1 MNSGGLETSTP
12 LLLVVSRH
20 HQQDCTRSCDHES
33 TPTIISRLEPSL
45 SLLRATPRPP
55 PCHAASP
62 RTKHSDRTGAAM
74 ATTPQAAPVGEDAW
88 LNFVEEERR
97 TKGRDLNSRV
107 EILERYKQAV
117 SAELGSIK
125 LWIAYCEYF
134 WSLYLDCYS
143 RPSNGQGLS
152 TEEIVFGREVFSLD
166 AALSLWQQAYEA
178 TRYRLSDSHE
188 LWNRW
193 ISLEMDLLARSR
205 TNEGV
210 VRITHLFRN
219 RLVTAHKTWDDT
231 SQMFSTFLSDY
242 NRAAYESTMQEITA
256 QSRDARKIWEDRE
269 IFELKLS
276 RAQAQGNTEDA
287 KAVMLEYLDWEMRQN
302 RKDTSRQGLLV
313 EICLGLYSRALTGLF
328 CREDSVWT
336 DYVVWLSSLYTV
348 ASTGQAHSP
357 DLTRILPNLLDTL
370 QRAVSHCP
378 WTGTL
383 WARYILSAEEAGL
396 SYDQIERIKH
406 AATASDQLDKAGMAG
421 VIDMYAAWCG
431 FLKRR
436 AMTATATDEDSD
448 VAEIGLLAALE
459 DVEYWGKR
467 EYGNEYKGDP
477 SFRLER
483 ILIQYL
489 TEKKATVDNARH
501 YWNELAKKPIY
512 ADSYNFWMSFY
523 MWEMSI
529 FSTHKGRNGRSP
541 TPAAMAPKHL
551 RIPSLAT
558 HVLARAVKRPSLDWP
573 EKVFEIYLQ
582 HCNDYE
588 PPETVRRASDT
599 VHKGLKAVKTRRQE
613 EQAAVYS
620 AQMAQYQEQAQT
632 PTQAAPV
639 PSATEA
645 SQDTDESS
653 RKRTR
658 DDDAGDSIENSSK
671 RIKQASEEEKQRLK
685 RDRENTSI
693 YVSNLPADV
702 TQTKVRQYFRDY
714 GHIRNLT
721 LKVDNDQKS
730 AVCLIEFD
738 TPDQVESAILKDGKY
753 FGQEQISVKPA
764 TGTTLYVTNY
774 PPHADEKYI
783 RDLFKDCGE
792 IFSIRWPSLK
802 YNTHRRFCYV
812 SFRTA
817 DASAK
822 AIQLDGKMLE
832 GRFRL
837 EAKYSNPAA
846 KKQRDGAIEEGREVH
861 VTGVPQEATE
871 DDIKSLFQKYGAV
884 ERLRILTNKAGK
896 SRGSAFVAFEDRE
909 QAERAIKE
917 LDKTKFNNQILTV
930 EKSTPTNF
938 KPYSRVGPS
947 PSPSAESSAGPK
959 QDGDGDKVMTDR
971 SKQQNESSRD
981 EASRTF
987 AVLGVPDTVNDA
999 RLRAFV
1005 GNHGHLTKLT
1015 LRPDHG
1021 GAILEFADPAIA
1033 GKAQLSLDG
1042 AEIEGR
1048 TVRTGSVAMLFKE
1061 KGETKMERIDVPTA
1075 KNNTSKPTLMAPPS
1089 TIIRRPALG
1098 GGRGGKRGLGI
1109 PNAISSASK
1118 QDGDGKSATETS
1130 GPTTN
1135 PNEQAAKAP
1144 MKSNDDFRALLL
1156 SNRRK
1161 EDTEPAA
1168 VPPADAKTDGGVKM
1182 APSAAVENGSLAGN
1196 GNDH

>member
-1 MNSGGLETSTP
+1 
-12 LLLVVSRH
+12 
-20 HQQDCTRSCDHES
+20 
-33 TPTIISRLEPSL
+33 
-45 SLLRATPRPP
+45 
-55 PCHAASP
+55 
-62 RTKHSDRTGAAM
+62 M
-74 ATTPQAAPVGEDAW
+74 ATTPQAPPVGEDAW
-88 LNFVEEERR
+88 LSFVEEERR
-97 TKGRDLNSRV
+97 TKPRDLNSRV

-125 LWIAYCEYF
+125 LWIAYCDYF
-134 WSLYLDCYS
+134 WSLYLDCFAH
-143 RPSNGQGLS
+143 PTNGQGFS
-152 TEEIVFGREVFSLD
+152 PEEVAFGREVFSLD

-219 RLVTAHKTWDDT
+219 RLVTPHKTWDDT
-231 SQMFSTFLSDY
+231 SQMFSTFLSEY
-242 NRAAYESTMQEITA
+242 NRAAYESTMQEITT
-256 QSRDARKIWEDRE
+256 QSRDARKLWDDRE
-269 IFELKLS
+269 MYELKLS
-276 RAQAQGNTEDA
+276 RAQGEDKKKDA
-287 KAVMLEYLDWEMRQN
+287 KAAMLEYLDWEMKQN
-302 RKDTSRQGLLV
+302 RKDASRQGLMV

-348 ASTGQAHSP
+348 VSSGQSHTP
-357 DLTRILPNLLDTL
+357 DLSRILPNLLDTL

-378 WTGTL
+378 WAGSL

-406 AATASDQLDKAGMAG
+406 AATASGQLDKDGMAG

-448 VAEIGLLAALE
+448 VAEIGLTAALE
-459 DVEYWGKR
+459 DVVFWGKR
-467 EYGNEYKGDP
+467 LYGNDYKGDP
-477 SFRLER
+477 NFRLER

-501 YWNELAKKPIY
+501 YWNELAKKPIH
-512 ADSYNFWMSFY
+512 ADNYNFWLSFY
-523 MWEMSI
+523 MWEMSV
-529 FSTHKGRNGRSP
+529 FSTHKGRSGRSP
-541 TPAAMAPKHL
+541 TPASMAPKHL
-551 RIPSLAT
+551 YMPSLAT
-558 HVLARAVKRPSLDWP
+558 NVLARAVKRVSLDWP

-599 VHKGLKAVKTRRQE
+599 VHKGLKAVNSRRQE
-613 EQAAVYS
+613 EQAAAYS
-620 AQMAQYQEQAQT
+620 AQLAQYKEQAQAST
-632 PTQAAPV
+632 PAQGAPA
-639 PSATEA
+639 PSATET
-645 SQDTDESS
+645 SQDTDENS

-658 DDDAGDSIENSSK
+658 DEESVETVESSSK
-671 RIKQASEEEKQRLK
+671 RIKQEAEAERQHLK

-714 GHIRNLT
+714 GHIKNLT
-721 LKVDNDQKS
+721 HKVESDKKS
-730 AVCLIEFD
+730 SVCLIEFD
-738 TPDQVESAILKDGKY
+738 TPDQAQSALLRDGKY
-753 FGQEQISVKPA
+753 FGQDQISVKPA

-783 RDLFKDCGE
+783 RELFKDCGE
-792 IFSIRWPSLK
+792 IFAIRWPSLK

-817 DASAK
+817 DASAQATK
-822 AIQLDGKMLE
+822 LDGKMLE
-832 GRFRL
+832 GRYRL

-861 VTGVPQEATE
+861 VTGVPLDASES
-871 DDIKSLFQKYGAV
+871 DIKALFEKYGAV
-884 ERLRILTNKAGK
+884 ARIRVLTNKAGK
-896 SRGSAFVAFEDRE
+896 SRGSAFIVFEERE
-909 QAERAIKE
+909 QAETAIKE
-917 LDKTKFNNQILTV
+917 LDKTKFGNQILTV

-947 PSPSAESSAGPK
+947 MSPVPSSK
-959 QDGDGDKVMTDR
+959 QDREGNEVMTDR
-971 SKQQNESSRD
+971 TKPQD
-981 EASRTF
+981 EPGQDASGRTF
-987 AVLGVPDTVNDA
+987 AILGVPDTVNDA
-999 RLRAFV
+999 RLRTMV
-1005 GNHGHLTKLT
+1005 EKHGHLTKLT

-1021 GAILEFADPAIA
+1021 GAILEFVDAANA

-1048 TVRTGSVAMLFKE
+1048 TLRTGSVAMLFKE
-1061 KGETKMERIDVPTA
+1061 KSENRVDRIDMKSSASVPA
-1075 KNNTSKPTLMAPPS
+1075 GKSSTSAPALVPPPS
-1089 TIIRRPALG
+1089 TFIRRPALG
-1098 GGRGGKRGLGI
+1098 GGRGGKRGLGLGK
-1109 PNAISSASK
+1109 AINSATK
-1118 QDGDGKSATETS
+1118 QESESKSADDKQA
-1130 GPTTN
+1130 GPTVN
-1135 PNEQAAKAP
+1135 GDEQPTKAP
-1144 MKSNDDFRALLL
+1144 MKSNNDFRALLL
-1156 SNRRK
+1156 NNGKK
-1161 EDTEPAA
+1161 ED
-1168 VPPADAKTDGGVKM
+1168 KG
-1182 APSAAVENGSLAGN
+1182 PSATTVAPANEDKTNDSTAKAAPAENGSMAEN
-1196 GNDH
+1196 GSEH

>member
-1 MNSGGLETSTP
+1 
-12 LLLVVSRH
+12 
-20 HQQDCTRSCDHES
+20 
-33 TPTIISRLEPSL
+33 
-45 SLLRATPRPP
+45 
-55 PCHAASP
+55 
-62 RTKHSDRTGAAM
+62 M

-88 LNFVEEERR
+88 LSFIEEERR
-97 TKGRDLNSRV
+97 IKARDLSSRV

-125 LWIAYCEYF
+125 LWIAYCDYF
-134 WSLYLDCYS
+134 WSLYLDCFS
-143 RPSNGQGLS
+143 HPTKGQGFS
-152 TEEIVFGREVFSLD
+152 PDEIAFGREVFSLD

-231 SQMFSTFLSDY
+231 SQMFSTFLSEY
-242 NRAAYESTMQEITA
+242 NRAAYESTMQEITTQA
-256 QSRDARKIWEDRE
+256 RDARKLWDDRE
-269 IFELKLS
+269 MFELKLN
-276 RAQAQGNTEDA
+276 RAQAEDKKEDA
-287 KAVMLEYLDWEMRQN
+287 KAAMLEYLEWEMKQN
-302 RKDTSRQGLLV
+302 RKDASRQGILI

-348 ASTGQAHSP
+348 ASTGQSHTP
-357 DLTRILPNLLDTL
+357 DLARILPNLLDTL

-378 WTGTL
+378 WAGSL

-406 AATASDQLDKAGMAG
+406 AATASSQLDKDGMAG
-421 VIDMYAAWCG
+421 VIDMYAGWCG

-448 VAEIGLLAALE
+448 VAEIGLTAALE
-459 DVEYWGKR
+459 DVEFWGKR
-467 EYGNEYKGDP
+467 LYGNDYKGDP
-477 SFRLER
+477 NFRLER

-489 TEKKATVDNARH
+489 TEKKATVDEARH
-501 YWNELAKKPIY
+501 YWNELAKRPIY
-512 ADSYNFWMSFY
+512 ADGYNFWLSFY

-551 RIPSLAT
+551 RMPSLAT
-558 HVLARAVKRPSLDWP
+558 NVLARAVKRHSIDWP

-599 VHKGLKAVKTRRQE
+599 VHKGLKAVNQRRRE
-613 EQAAVYS
+613 EQAAAYS
-620 AQMAQYQEQAQT
+620 AQMAQYTEQAQSQT
-632 PTQAAPV
+632 PIRAV
-639 PSATEA
+639 PASSVTEV
-645 SQDTDESS
+645 SQDTDEAGS

-658 DDDAGDSIENSSK
+658 DDESSETIESSSK
-671 RIKQASEEEKQRLK
+671 RVKQESEAEKQHLK

-714 GHIRNLT
+714 GHIKNLT
-721 LKVDNDQKS
+721 QKIENDKKS

-738 TPDQVESAILKDGKY
+738 TPDQAQSALLRDGKY

-774 PPHADEKYI
+774 PPHADDKYI
-783 RDLFKDCGE
+783 RDLFKECGE
-792 IFSIRWPSLK
+792 IFAIRWPSLK

-822 AIQLDGKMLE
+822 ATKLDGKMLE

-846 KKQRDGAIEEGREVH
+846 KKQRDGAIEEGREIH
-861 VTGVPQEATE
+861 VTGVPLEASE
-871 DDIKSLFQKYGAV
+871 DDIKSLFAKYGTV
-884 ERLRILTNKAGK
+884 ERIRVLTNKAGK
-896 SRGSAFVAFEDRE
+896 SRGSAFIVYEDKE
-909 QAERAIKE
+909 QAEKAIKE

-947 PSPSAESSAGPK
+947 LSPAPGSNGGAQHDNE
-959 QDGDGDKVMTDR
+959 GDEAMTDR
-971 SKQQNESSRD
+971 SRPQNESSRAD
-981 EASRTF
+981 PGRTF
-987 AVLGVPDTVNDA
+987 AIMGVPDTINDA
-999 RLRAFV
+999 RLRALV
-1005 GNHGHLTKLT
+1005 EKHGDLTKLT

-1021 GAILEFADPAIA
+1021 GAILEFIDSANA

-1042 AEIEGR
+1042 AELEGR
-1048 TVRTGSVAMLFKE
+1048 TLRTGSVATLFKE
-1061 KGETKMERIDVPTA
+1061 ESEVKIDRIDAKPSATVPAA
-1075 KNNTSKPTLMAPPS
+1075 KNQASKPAMIAPPS
-1089 TIIRRPALG
+1089 TFVRRPALG
-1098 GGRGGKRGLGI
+1098 GGRGGKRGLGFTKPI
-1109 PNAISSASK
+1109 NSGSK
-1118 QDGDGKSATETS
+1118 QQGEGKSSTEKPA
-1130 GPTTN
+1130 PTTN
-1135 PNEQAAKAP
+1135 GEEQPAKAP
-1144 MKSNDDFRALLL
+1144 KKSNADFRALLL
-1156 SNRRK
+1156 NNGKK
-1161 EDTEPAA
+1161 EEREAA
-1168 VPPADAKTDGGVKM
+1168 VNPSDGKADDGVK
-1182 APSAAVENGSLAGN
+1182 AAASAGVENGFVVARN
-1196 GNDH
+1196 GSEH

>member
-1 MNSGGLETSTP
+1 M
-12 LLLVVSRH
+12 
-20 HQQDCTRSCDHES
+20 
-33 TPTIISRLEPSL
+33 
-45 SLLRATPRPP
+45 A
-55 PCHAASP
+55 
-62 RTKHSDRTGAAM
+62 
-74 ATTPQAAPVGEDAW
+74 ATTPQTAPVGEDAW
-88 LNFVEEERR
+88 LSFIEEERR
-97 TKGRDLNSRV
+97 TKGIDLNSRV

-134 WSLYLDCYS
+134 WSLYLDCFAHPTPGS
-143 RPSNGQGLS
+143 GFTPD
-152 TEEIVFGREVFSLD
+152 EIAFGREVFSLD

-219 RLVTAHKTWDDT
+219 RLVTAHKTWEDT
-231 SQMFSTFLSDY
+231 SQMFSTFLSEY
-242 NRAAYESTMQEITA
+242 NRAAYEGTMQEITTQA
-256 QSRDARKIWEDRE
+256 RDARKIWDDRE
-269 IFELKLS
+269 MFELKLS
-276 RAQAQGNTEDA
+276 RAQAQGNKEDA
-287 KAVMLEYLDWEMRQN
+287 KAAMLDYLDWEMRQN
-302 RKDTSRQGLLV
+302 RKDASRQGVMV

-348 ASTGQAHSP
+348 VSSGQAHTP

-378 WTGTL
+378 WAGTL

-406 AATASDQLDKAGMAG
+406 AATASGQLDKDGMAG
-421 VIDMYAAWCG
+421 VIDMYAGWCG

-448 VAEIGLLAALE
+448 VAEIGLTAALE
-459 DVEYWGKR
+459 DVQFWGKR
-467 EYGNEYKGDP
+467 LYGNEYKGDP
-477 SFRLER
+477 NFRLER

-512 ADSYNFWMSFY
+512 ADSYNFWLSYY

-551 RIPSLAT
+551 RMPSLAT
-558 HVLARAVKRPSLDWP
+558 NVLARAVKRHSLDWP

-599 VHKGLKAVKTRRQE
+599 VHKGLKAVTQRRQE
-613 EQAAVYS
+613 EQATAYS
-620 AQMAQYQEQAQT
+620 AQIAQFQEQAQAQT
-632 PTQAAPV
+632 PTPAAPA

-658 DDDAGDSIENSSK
+658 DEDSGETIETSSK
-671 RIKQASEEEKQRLK
+671 RVKQESEAERQHLK

-714 GHIRNLT
+714 GHIKNLT
-721 LKVDNDQKS
+721 QKIES
-730 AVCLIEFD
+730 DRKSTICLIEFD
-738 TPDQVESAILKDGKY
+738 SPDQAQSALLRDGKY
-753 FGQEQISVKPA
+753 FGQVQISVKPA

-774 PPHADEKYI
+774 PPSADEKYI

-792 IFSIRWPSLK
+792 IFAIRWPSLK

-822 AIQLDGKMLE
+822 ATKLDGKMLE
-832 GRFRL
+832 GRYRL

-861 VTGVPQEATE
+861 VTGVPHEASE
-871 DDIKSLFQKYGAV
+871 DDIKSLFDKYGTV
-884 ERLRILTNKAGK
+884 ERVRILTNKAGK
-896 SRGSAFVAFEDRE
+896 SRGSAFVVFGDKE

-938 KPYSRVGPS
+938 KLYSRVGPS
-947 PSPSAESSAGPK
+947 TSPSPGSGGGPK
-959 QDGDGDKVMTDR
+959 QDGERDDVMTDP

-981 EASRTF
+981 EPARTF
-987 AVLGVPDTVNDA
+987 AIMGVPDTVNDA
-999 RLRAFV
+999 RLHALV
-1005 GNHGHLTKLT
+1005 EKHGHLTKLT

-1021 GAILEFADPAIA
+1021 GAILEFVDSANA
-1033 GKAQLSLDG
+1033 GKAQLSLEGVD
-1042 AEIEGR
+1042 IEGR
-1048 TVRTGSVAMLFKE
+1048 TLRTGSVATLFKE
-1061 KGETKMERIDVPTA
+1061 KGEIKTDRIDSRPSAAVPAA
-1075 KNNTSKPTLMAPPS
+1075 KSNTSKPAMMAPSS
-1089 TIIRRPALG
+1089 TIVRRPALG
-1098 GGRGGKRGLGI
+1098 GGRGGKRGLGLTKPI
-1109 PNAISSASK
+1109 NSASK
-1118 QDGDGKSATETS
+1118 QDGEGKPAAEPAPATN
-1130 GPTTN
+1130 GD
-1135 PNEQAAKAP
+1135 EQPAKAP
-1144 MKSNDDFRALLL
+1144 MKSNSDFRALLL
-1156 SNRRK
+1156 NNGKK
-1161 EDTEPAA
+1161 EEKESAK
-1168 VPPADAKTDGGVKM
+1168 PPANVKPDGG
-1182 APSAAVENGSLAGN
+1182 ATEASSAAMENGSVAGN
-1196 GNDH
+1196 GNEH

>member
-1 MNSGGLETSTP
+1 M
-12 LLLVVSRH
+12 
-20 HQQDCTRSCDHES
+20 
-33 TPTIISRLEPSL
+33 
-45 SLLRATPRPP
+45 AT
-55 PCHAASP
+55 
-62 RTKHSDRTGAAM
+62 T
-74 ATTPQAAPVGEDAW
+74 TTPQAAPVGEDAW
-88 LNFVEEERR
+88 LSFVEEERR
-97 TKGRDLNSRV
+97 TKRRDLNSRV

-125 LWIAYCEYF
+125 LWIAYCDYF
-134 WSLYLDCYS
+134 WSLYLDCFAHPTNAQAFS
-143 RPSNGQGLS
+143 PD
-152 TEEIVFGREVFSLD
+152 EIAFGREVFSLD

-219 RLVTAHKTWDDT
+219 RLVTAHKTWDET
-231 SQMFSTFLSDY
+231 SQMFSTFLSEY
-242 NRAAYESTMQEITA
+242 NRAAYETTMQEITTQA
-256 QSRDARKIWEDRE
+256 RDARKLWDDRE
-269 IFELKLS
+269 MFELNLS
-276 RAQAQGNTEDA
+276 RALAQDRKDDA
-287 KAVMLEYLDWEMRQN
+287 KAAMLEYLDWEMKQN
-302 RKDTSRQGLLV
+302 RKDASRQGLLV

-348 ASTGQAHSP
+348 ASTGQAHIP
-357 DLTRILPNLLDTL
+357 DLTRLLPNLLDTL

-378 WTGTL
+378 WAGSL

-406 AATASDQLDKAGMAG
+406 AATASGQLDKDGMAG
-421 VIDMYAAWCG
+421 VIDMYAGWCG

-448 VAEIGLLAALE
+448 VAEIGLTAALE
-459 DVEYWGKR
+459 DVEFWGKR
-467 EYGNEYKGDP
+467 LYGNDYKGDP
-477 SFRLER
+477 NFRLER

-501 YWNELAKKPIY
+501 YWNELAKTPIY
-512 ADSYNFWMSFY
+512 ADSYNFWLSFY

-541 TPAAMAPKHL
+541 TPASIAPKHL

-558 HVLARAVKRPSLDWP
+558 NVLSRAVKRQTLDWP

-599 VHKGLKAVKTRRQE
+599 VHKGLKAVNQRRKE
-613 EQAAVYS
+613 EQAAAYT
-620 AQMAQYQEQAQT
+620 AQLAQYQEQAQAQT
-632 PTQAAPV
+632 PSQAAPALSTAEV
-639 PSATEA
+639 
-645 SQDTDESS
+645 SQDADEIS

-658 DDDAGDSIENSSK
+658 DDESVETMESSSK
-671 RIKQASEEEKQRLK
+671 RVKQESDAERQHLK

-714 GHIRNLT
+714 GHIKNLT
-721 LKVDNDQKS
+721 QKMENDKKS
-730 AVCLIEFD
+730 TVCLIEFD
-738 TPDQVESAILKDGKY
+738 TPDQAQSALLRDGKY
-753 FGQEQISVKPA
+753 FGQEQITVKPA

-774 PPHADEKYI
+774 PPHADERYI
-783 RDLFKDCGE
+783 RDLFKECGE
-792 IFSIRWPSLK
+792 IFAIRWPSLK

-822 AIQLDGKMLE
+822 ATRLDGKMLE
-832 GRFRL
+832 GRYKL

-861 VTGVPQEATE
+861 VTSIPQEASE
-871 DDIKSLFQKYGAV
+871 ADIKSLFEKYGAV
-884 ERLRILTNKAGK
+884 ERIRILTNKAGK
-896 SRGSAFVAFEDRE
+896 SRGSAFVVFGDRE
-909 QAERAIKE
+909 QAEKAIKE

-930 EKSTPTNF
+930 EKSNPTTF

-947 PSPSAESSAGPK
+947 ASPAPEHGGEAK
-959 QDGDGDKVMTDR
+959 QDGEGAAAMTDR
-971 SKQQNESSRD
+971 SRPQNEPKRD
-981 EASRTF
+981 ETGRIF
-987 AVLGVPDTVNDA
+987 AIMGVPDTVNDA
-999 RLRAFV
+999 RLRALV
-1005 GNHGHLTKLT
+1005 ETHGHLTKLT

-1021 GAILEFADPAIA
+1021 GAILEFVDAANA

-1048 TVRTGSVAMLFKE
+1048 TLRTGSVATLFQE
-1061 KGETKMERIDVPTA
+1061 QGETRTDRIDLKPSATGPAVKSSA
-1075 KNNTSKPTLMAPPS
+1075 SKPGMMAPAS
-1089 TIIRRPALG
+1089 TIVRRPALG
-1098 GGRGGKRGLGI
+1098 GGRGGKRGLGFTG
-1109 PNAISSASK
+1109 AINSASR
-1118 QDGDGKSATETS
+1118 QEDEGKSAAQKS
-1130 GPTTN
+1130 APTMN
-1135 PNEQAAKAP
+1135 GDEQQPTKAP
-1144 MKSNDDFRALLL
+1144 MKSNADFRALLL
-1156 SNRRK
+1156 NNGKKGEK
-1161 EDTEPAA
+1161 EAVAA
-1168 VPPADAKTDGGVKM
+1168 APHDAKADSEAKKTPSGFVK
-1182 APSAAVENGSLAGN
+1182 NGSMVGN
-1196 GNDH
+1196 GSEH

>member
-1 MNSGGLETSTP
+1 
-12 LLLVVSRH
+12 
-20 HQQDCTRSCDHES
+20 
-33 TPTIISRLEPSL
+33 
-45 SLLRATPRPP
+45 
-55 PCHAASP
+55 
-62 RTKHSDRTGAAM
+62 M

-88 LNFVEEERR
+88 LSFVEEERR
-97 TKGRDLNSRV
+97 IKGRDLNSRV

-134 WSLYLDCYS
+134 WSLYLDCFAHHT
-143 RPSNGQGLS
+143 NGQGLS
-152 TEEIVFGREVFSLD
+152 PEETAFGREVFSLD

-193 ISLEMDLLARSR
+193 IALEMDLLARSR

-219 RLVTAHKTWDDT
+219 RLVTPHKTWDDT
-231 SQMFSTFLSDY
+231 SQMFSTFLSEY
-242 NRAAYESTMQEITA
+242 NRAAYESTMQEITTQA
-256 QSRDARKIWEDRE
+256 RDARKLWDDRE
-269 IFELKLS
+269 AYELKLG
-276 RAQAQGNTEDA
+276 RAQAEDRKDDA
-287 KAVMLEYLDWEMRQN
+287 KTAMLEYLDWEMRQN
-302 RKDTSRQGLLV
+302 RKDASRQGMLI

-336 DYVVWLSSLYTV
+336 DYVVWLSSLHTV
-348 ASTGQAHSP
+348 ASTGQSHTP
-357 DLTRILPNLLDTL
+357 DLTRLLPNLLDTL

-378 WTGTL
+378 WTGSL

-396 SYDQIERIKH
+396 SYDRIESIKH
-406 AATASDQLDKAGMAG
+406 AATASGQLDKDGMAS
-421 VIDMYAAWCG
+421 VIDMYAGWCG

-448 VAEIGLLAALE
+448 VAEIGLTAALE
-459 DVEYWGKR
+459 DVQFWGKR
-467 EYGNEYKGDP
+467 MYGNEYKGDP
-477 SFRLER
+477 NFRLER

-489 TEKKATVDNARH
+489 TEKKATVDNARG

-512 ADSYNFWMSFY
+512 ADSYNFWLSYY

-541 TPAAMAPKHL
+541 TPASMTPKHL
-551 RIPSLAT
+551 RMPSLAT
-558 HVLARAVKRPSLDWP
+558 NVLARAVKRQTLDWP

-599 VHKGLKAVKTRRQE
+599 VHKGVKAVSQRRQE
-613 EQAAVYS
+613 EQAAAYS
-620 AQMAQYQEQAQT
+620 AQIAQYKEQAQAQT
-632 PTQAAPV
+632 PAQVAPGA
-639 PSATEA
+639 SEAT
-645 SQDTDESS
+645 QDTDEHS

-658 DDDAGDSIENSSK
+658 DDDSVDTIESSSK
-671 RIKQASEEEKQRLK
+671 RVKQESEAEKQYLK

-714 GHIRNLT
+714 GHIKNLT
-721 LKVDNDQKS
+721 HKIETDKKS

-738 TPDQVESAILKDGKY
+738 TPDQAQSALLRDGKY
-753 FGQEQISVKPA
+753 FGQEQVSVKAA

-792 IFSIRWPSLK
+792 IFAIRWPSLK

-822 AIQLDGKMLE
+822 ATKLDGKMLE
-832 GRFRL
+832 GRYRL

-861 VTGVPQEATE
+861 VTGVPQEASE
-871 DDIKSLFQKYGAV
+871 DDIKALFANYGAV
-884 ERLRILTNKAGK
+884 ERVRVLTNKAGK
-896 SRGSAFVAFEDRE
+896 SRGSAFIVFEDKE
-909 QAERAIKE
+909 HAEKAIQE

-947 PSPSAESSAGPK
+947 PSPAPGSSSGTK
-959 QDGDGDKVMTDR
+959 QDGEGDEVMTDR
-971 SKQQNESSRD
+971 TRQLDESSRA
-981 EASRTF
+981 ESGRTF
-987 AVLGVPDTVNDA
+987 AIMGVPDTVNDA
-999 RLRAFV
+999 RLRALV
-1005 GNHGHLTKLT
+1005 EKHGHLTKLT

-1021 GAILEFADPAIA
+1021 GAILEFVDPSQA

-1048 TVRTGSVAMLFKE
+1048 ILRMGSVATLFKE
-1061 KGETKMERIDVPTA
+1061 QGEVKIDRIDVKPSANVPAA
-1075 KNNTSKPTLMAPPS
+1075 KSNASKPAMIVPAS
-1089 TIIRRPALG
+1089 TIVRRPALG
-1098 GGRGGKRGLGI
+1098 GGRGGKRGLGFTK
-1109 PNAISSASK
+1109 AIN
-1118 QDGDGKSATETS
+1118 SATKKEDEDKPAAEKPA
-1130 GPTTN
+1130 PTTN
-1135 PNEQAAKAP
+1135 GDDPSAKIP
-1144 MKSNDDFRALLL
+1144 MKSNADFRALLL
-1156 SNRRK
+1156 NNGKK
-1161 EDTEPAA
+1161 EDKDSAAPTKAATE
-1168 VPPADAKTDGGVKM
+1168 ADTGVK
-1182 APSAAVENGSLAGN
+1182 AAASNATAVVENGSMAGN
-1196 GNDH
+1196 GSKH